1 MMLRVG
7 IETGAARR
15 RRRREDV
22 FRVMEGGRDED
33 GDSGR
38 VGDGAEVVRALGDG
52 AQVMD
57 SATTH
62 S

>member
-15 RRRREDV
+15 RRRREEV
-22 FRVMEGGRDED
+22 FCVTEGGRDEEGD
-33 GDSGR
+33 GGR
-38 VGDGAEVVRALGDG
+38 VGDADAVRALGDG

-62 S
+62 N